1 MEAPQDGKVDVAIG
15 VDGVERR
22 ASVARCPAASSCST
36 PKNIAYFQ
44 DAAYGKEEAVVNMSA
59 IKVQPQDRISIVVS
73 CKEPELARL
82 FNLVQTQN
90 RVGQE
95 SSAQQ
100 SDGRVSTYTVD
111 SNGDI
116 EFPVLGKVH
125 IAGLTRQQ
133 VSEKI
138 ARDLIQ
144 EKWVS
149 DPVVTV
155 EFANLRFSVVGE
167 VNSPGTY
174 PIVNDRMTLLEAI
187 SKAGDLTPFG
197 EREIMVIREEGGKRV
212 KYLVNLKDNTMFESP
227 AYYLQQN
234 DVIYVQPNKAVARK
248 AEDNPNNLKSISLWT
263 SIASLLTTVAV
274 LIFK

>member
-1 MEAPQDGKVDVAIG
+1 M
-15 VDGVERR
+15 
-22 ASVARCPAASSCST
+22 
-36 PKNIAYFQ
+36 
-44 DAAYGKEEAVVNMSA
+44 
-59 IKVQPQDRISIVVS
+59 
-73 CKEPELARL
+73 
-82 FNLVQTQN
+82 
-90 RVGQE
+90 
-95 SSAQQ
+95 
-100 SDGRVSTYTVD
+100 STYTVD

-144 EKWVS
+144 GKWVS

-187 SKAGDLTPFG
+187 AKAGDLTPFG

>member
-1 MEAPQDGKVDVAIG
+1 MKFNVIAA
-15 VDGVERR
+15 
-22 ASVARCPAASSCST
+22 AALLLAAASSCST

-44 DAAYGKEEAVVNMSA
+44 DAAYGKEEAVVNMNT
-59 IKVQPQDRISIVVS
+59 IKVQPQDRLSIVVS

-82 FNLVQTQN
+82 FNLVQTSN

-95 SSAQQ
+95 GSS
-100 SDGRVSTYTVD
+100 SEGSVSIYTVD

-144 EKWVS
+144 GKWVS

>member
-1 MEAPQDGKVDVAIG
+1 MKFNVIAA
-15 VDGVERR
+15 
-22 ASVARCPAASSCST
+22 AALLLAAASSCST

-44 DAAYGKEEAVVNMSA
+44 DAAYGKEEAVVNMNT
-59 IKVQPQDRISIVVS
+59 IKVQPQDRLSIVVS

-95 SSAQQ
+95 SSTQQ
-100 SDGRVSTYTVD
+100 SDGRVSSYTVD

-144 EKWVS
+144 GKWVS

-274 LIFK
+274 LVFK